1 MAKAKEA
8 WELWENNSGGQ
19 VTRPL
24 GLILYEGPSLF
35 DPDYSIAVIA
45 TNLPGRESKN
55 SKTGKMV
62 QIWIIPTDGG
72 ILPALANGT
81 DASVCGDCPLRP
93 ITARA
98 RRRAEKL
105 LARREDRKPK
115 PVPICYVNQGRAPAG
130 VSRAYFAGSYTPTSP
145 ELESRY
151 LSGQRLRFG
160 AWGDPAAAPSS
171 LWTRLAALPG
181 VRWTGYTHGHLRQ
194 DVSDLRALVMLSA
207 DSAEIAMAYRAR
219 GWRTFRVRHGAADPL
234 LPGEIACPASAEA
247 GARIQCDRCLL
258 CDGAARMDIRR
269 LPSIAIIDHGPGASR
284 AKGKEN

>member
-1 MAKAKEA
+1 MTR
-8 WELWENNSGGQ
+8 Q
-19 VTRPL
+19 RRPL

-45 TNLPGRESKN
+45 TGLPGRESKN

-62 QIWIIPTDGG
+62 QVWIIPTDGG

-98 RRRAEKL
+98 ARRAEKL
-105 LARREDRKPK
+105 AARRAGRKPK
-115 PVPICYVNQGRAPAG
+115 PVSICYVNQGRAPAG
-130 VSRAYFAGSYTPTSP
+130 VSRTYFAGSYTPTSP

-160 AWGDPAAAPSS
+160 AWGDPAAAPAS

-181 VRWTGYTHGHLRQ
+181 VRWAGYTHGHLLAPSLVQ
-194 DVSDLRALVMLSA
+194 DLRSLVMLSA
-207 DSAEIAMAYRAR
+207 DSADIARDYQAQ
-219 GWRTFRVRHGAADPL
+219 GWRTFRVRRGAADPL

-247 GARIQCDRCLL
+247 GARVQCDRCLL

-284 AKGKEN
+284 VQKEKEN

>member
-1 MAKAKEA
+1 M
-8 WELWENNSGGQ
+8 
-19 VTRPL
+19 TRQRRPI

-45 TNLPGRESKN
+45 TGLPGRESEN

-62 QIWIIPTDGG
+62 QVWIIPTDGG
-72 ILPALANGT
+72 ILPAIASGA
-81 DASVCGDCPLRP
+81 DAAVCGACPLRP
-93 ITARA
+93 SVTRGK
-98 RRRAEKL
+98 RG
-105 LARREDRKPK
+105 
-115 PVPICYVNQGRAPAG
+115 VPRCYVNAGRAPAG
-130 VSRAYFAGSYTPTSP
+130 VSRTYFAGSYTPTSP

-181 VRWTGYTHGHLRQ
+181 VRWTGYTHGHLLAPSLVQ
-194 DVSDLRALVMLSA
+194 DLRSLVMLSA
-207 DSAEIAMAYRAR
+207 DSADIARDYQAQ
-219 GWRTFRVRHGAADPL
+219 GWRTFRVRRGAADPL

-269 LPSIAIIDHGPGASR
+269 LPSIAIIDHGPGSPR
-284 AKGKEN
+284 TRKEEEN